1 MIYQQLFDRIKE
13 KKVVRAALIGS
24 GHFGTAIVT
33 QAQSI
38 PLLEIPVIADR
49 DVEVAR
55 RAYRRA
61 GIADDKLMICDNR
74 ASALRAIESG
84 KFVIVEDS
92 MIAMELPVDVIV
104 ESTGVPEAAARH
116 AYHAIQNGK
125 HVVMISK
132 EMDVIIAPILQH
144 LADRAGVVYTPVDG
158 DQHGVLIGLI

>member
-1 MIYQQLFDRIKE
+1 MIYQHLFDHVKK

-49 DVEVAR
+49 NIEAAR
-55 RAYRRA
+55 RAYQRA
-61 GIADDKLMICDNR
+61 GIINEAIVVCDNR

-92 MIAMELPVDVIV
+92 MIAM
-104 ESTGVPEAAARH
+104 
-116 AYHAIQNGK
+116 
-125 HVVMISK
+125 
-132 EMDVIIAPILQH
+132 
-144 LADRAGVVYTPVDG
+144 
-158 DQHGVLIGLI
+158 